1 MNLDLEL
8 RDLRLNMEAK
18 EQELNQS
25 ISEKEILRAELDVL
39 HTQNQE
45 ATKHVIS
52 LKDQLSKQKSERNSV
67 IGKLKQDLD
76 DEKKRVHQ
84 LEDNKMNITNNI
96 AER

>member
-8 RDLRLNMEAK
+8 HDLRLNMEAK

-52 LKDQLSKQKSERNSV
+52 LKDQLSKQQSKRNSV